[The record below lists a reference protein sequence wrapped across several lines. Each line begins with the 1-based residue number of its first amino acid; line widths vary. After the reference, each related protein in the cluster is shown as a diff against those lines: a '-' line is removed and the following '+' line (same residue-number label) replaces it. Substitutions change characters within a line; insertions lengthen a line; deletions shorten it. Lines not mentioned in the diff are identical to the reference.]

1 MSHWLFP
8 GSFDPVT
15 CAHEA
20 LAIRASALCDTLT
33 VAVLQNRDKAA
44 DRSLEIRM
52 EWLRRVFAPYPNIR
66 VGSFEGALVD
76 YAKEIGADAL
86 LRAIRNTADLEYEY
100 PWARLHYAQEGVET
114 VFLAPEAQYADLSSS
129 QVRQWAGLGKNLSG
143 LVPECIRE
151 DVENLFRQ
159 E

>member
-20 LAIRASALCDTLT
+20 LAVRASRLCDTLT
-33 VAVLQNRDKAA
+33 VAVLQNRDKPA
-44 DRSLEIRM
+44 DRDLELRL

-66 VGSFEGALVD
+66 VGSFSGALVD

-86 LRAIRNTADLEYEY
+86 LRAIRNSGDLEYEY
-100 PWARLHYAQEGVET
+100 PWARLHFAKAGVET
-114 VFLAPEAQYADLSSS
+114 VFLAPEAKFEDLSSS
-129 QVRQWAGLGKNLSG
+129 QVRQWASLGKDLTG
-143 LVPECIRE
+143 MVPECIRE
-151 DVENLFRQ
+151 DVETLFRQ
-159 E
+159 G